1 MKVIKNVVKLVE
13 QNDLKY
19 QYSYRLIQNIFEND
33 KIYGIEV
40 ERADFSNES
49 LINIERDLI
58 KYISRDEEKAVK
70 LLDLLADNIVSPI
83 HLVDVLGEYV
93 DRYIENLNEETVLVY
108 S

>member
-1 MKVIKNVVKLVE
+1 MKIIKNVMKLVE

-19 QYSYRLIQNIFEND
+19 QYSYRLVQNIFEND

-40 ERADFSNES
+40 ERFDFSNES
-49 LINIERDLI
+49 LINIERDFI
-58 KYISRDEEKAVK
+58 KYISRNEAKAIE
-70 LLDLLADNIVSPI
+70 LLNLLADNIVSPI

-93 DRYIENLNEETVLVY
+93 DKYIENLNEETVLVY